1 MLGKLL
7 KYDIYAV
14 GKGWIIAMI
23 TMVITALCSAAALR
37 ASVEL
42 SLKPYSSQLWAAQ
55 LALSVI
61 VVVGLVLVSLC
72 FISVFIMIAIRFYKH
87 LFTDEGYL
95 TFTLPASRK
104 QIFLSKTINAA
115 LFSALS
121 FGVLFLSIYMF
132 CSIVNPLID
141 DMVYGDGLATMYN
154 MLYWI
159 FDAYVVSRGDAGTAQ
174 AVMAVLIL
182 FANSLL
188 VVGAAYFCITLG
200 STVFKRGKLIVSIG
214 VFYLMYM
221 VYSFAINVM
230 GTVSITALLVCFG
243 TTLMSTHATNVWFTV
258 VLITVLFATLTL
270 ASLLYSITL
279 NIIERKLN
287 LA

>member
-23 TMVITALCSAAALR
+23 TMVITALGSAAALR
-37 ASVEL
+37 ANVEL

-132 CSIVNPLID
+132 CSIMNPLID
-141 DMVYGDGLATMYN
+141 DMVYGDGLATMYY
-154 MLYWI
+154 MLYCL
-159 FDAYVVSRGDAGTAQ
+159 FDAYVIWRGDAGTAQ

-243 TTLMSTHATNVWFTV
+243 TTLMSAHATNVWFTV

>member
-1 MLGKLL
+1 
-7 KYDIYAV
+7 
-14 GKGWIIAMI
+14 
-23 TMVITALCSAAALR
+23 
-37 ASVEL
+37 
-42 SLKPYSSQLWAAQ
+42 
-55 LALSVI
+55 
-61 VVVGLVLVSLC
+61 
-72 FISVFIMIAIRFYKH
+72 
-87 LFTDEGYL
+87 
-95 TFTLPASRK
+95 
-104 QIFLSKTINAA
+104 
-115 LFSALS
+115 
-121 FGVLFLSIYMF
+121 MF
-132 CSIVNPLID
+132 CSIMNPLID
-141 DMVYGDGLATMYN
+141 DMVYGDGLATMYY
-154 MLYWI
+154 MLYSI
-159 FDAYVVSRGDAGTAQ
+159 FNAYVIWRGDAGTIQ

>member
-23 TMVITALCSAAALR
+23 TMVITALGSAAALR

-104 QIFLSKTINAA
+104 QIFLSKTINAV

-132 CSIVNPLID
+132 CSIMNPLID
-141 DMVYGDGLATMYN
+141 DMVYGDGLATMYY

-159 FDAYVVSRGDAGTAQ
+159 FDAYVSSRGDAGTIQ